1 MSVECHRARASLS
14 PCCDFGRNRISRNM
28 PDKETLIAWDKRY
41 LWHPFTQMSDWQEET
56 PVIIARGE
64 GCYLIDIDSN
74 RYLDGTASMWTNVH
88 GHNHPALNAALK
100 AQVDNIAHTT
110 LLGYSNIP
118 AIQLAKKLVEITPPG
133 LNKVFYS
140 DNGSTAVEV
149 ALKMAYQYWQRKGQ
163 RQRKKFVYL
172 DKAYHGD
179 TIGAMSVGGIESF
192 HQAFNSLL
200 FNSIRVSAPGSAR
213 LQSAPTG
220 IRGSQPRSTK
230 TRCLDEIEHVLNKH
244 STEIAGIIVEPLIQG
259 AGGMLVAP
267 EGLLKGIATL
277 ARQHET
283 LLIVDEVMT
292 GFGRTGKMWACEHE
306 EVSPDL
312 LCTAKGLAAGYL
324 PLAATLTTDE
334 IYNAFLGEYRELK
347 TFFHGHT
354 FTGNPLAC
362 AVALENIAIFER
374 QELLTRLQTTIR
386 HFHSRLQEFYQ
397 LWHVG
402 EVRVC
407 GLAAGVELIK
417 NADTDEPYPLEEK
430 VGIRVCKAALA
441 QGAMLRPLVNTIV
454 LMPPLQIS
462 LSELD
467 ALLDIVYGA
476 IREVTE

>member
-1 MSVECHRARASLS
+1 M
-14 PCCDFGRNRISRNM
+14 
-28 PDKETLIAWDKRY
+28 
-41 LWHPFTQMSDWQEET
+41 
-56 PVIIARGE
+56 
-64 GCYLIDIDSN
+64 
-74 RYLDGTASMWTNVH
+74 
-88 GHNHPALNAALK
+88 
-100 AQVDNIAHTT
+100 
-110 LLGYSNIP
+110 
-118 AIQLAKKLVEITPPG
+118 
-133 LNKVFYS
+133 
-140 DNGSTAVEV
+140 
-149 ALKMAYQYWQRKGQ
+149 
-163 RQRKKFVYL
+163 
-172 DKAYHGD
+172 
-179 TIGAMSVGGIESF
+179 
-192 HQAFNSLL
+192 
-200 FNSIRVSAPGSAR
+200 
-213 LQSAPTG
+213 
-220 IRGSQPRSTK
+220 
-230 TRCLDEIEHVLNKH
+230 
-244 STEIAGIIVEPLIQG
+244 EPLIQG

-397 LWHVG
+397 LGHVG

-407 GLAAGVELIK
+407 GLAAGVELI

>member
-1 MSVECHRARASLS
+1 MS
-14 PCCDFGRNRISRNM
+14 
-28 PDKETLIAWDKRY
+28 DKETLIAWDKRY
-41 LWHPFTQMSDWQEET
+41 LWHPFTQMNDWHEET

-64 GCYLIDIDSN
+64 GCYLIDVDSN

-100 AQVDNIAHTT
+100 TQVDNIAHTT

-118 AIQLAKKLVEITPPG
+118 AIQLAKKLVELTPSG

-149 ALKMAYQYWQRKGQ
+149 ALKMAYQYWQHKGQ
-163 RQRKKFVYL
+163 PQRKRFVHL

-192 HQAFNSLL
+192 HQNFDALL
-200 FNSIRVSAPGSAR
+200 FNSIRVPAPESAR
-213 LQSAPTG
+213 LQSPPPG
-220 IRGSQPRSTK
+220 RRCFQPHPTK
-230 TRCLDEIEHVLNKH
+230 TRCLNEIERVLTEH
-244 STEIAGIIVEPLIQG
+244 ATEIAGIIVEPLIQG

-267 EGLLKGIATL
+267 EGLLKGIETL
-277 ARQHET
+277 AQQHET

-306 EVSPDL
+306 DVSPNL

-334 IYNAFLGEYRELK
+334 IYNAFLGEYSERK

-374 QELLTRLQTTIR
+374 EHLLSRLQTTIS
-386 HFHSRLQEFYQ
+386 HFQKRLQEFYQ
-397 LWHVG
+397 LAHVG
-402 EVRVC
+402 EVRAR

-417 NADTDEPYPLEEK
+417 NPDTNEPYPLEEK
-430 VGIRVCKAALA
+430 VGIRVCRAALA
-441 QGAMLRPLVNTIV
+441 RGAMLRPLVNTIV

-467 ALLDIVYGA
+467 ALLDIVYRA

>member
-1 MSVECHRARASLS
+1 M
-14 PCCDFGRNRISRNM
+14 
-28 PDKETLIAWDKRY
+28 
-41 LWHPFTQMSDWQEET
+41 
-56 PVIIARGE
+56 
-64 GCYLIDIDSN
+64 
-74 RYLDGTASMWTNVH
+74 
-88 GHNHPALNAALK
+88 
-100 AQVDNIAHTT
+100 
-110 LLGYSNIP
+110 
-118 AIQLAKKLVEITPPG
+118 
-133 LNKVFYS
+133 
-140 DNGSTAVEV
+140 
-149 ALKMAYQYWQRKGQ
+149 
-163 RQRKKFVYL
+163 
-172 DKAYHGD
+172 
-179 TIGAMSVGGIESF
+179 
-192 HQAFNSLL
+192 
-200 FNSIRVSAPGSAR
+200 
-213 LQSAPTG
+213 
-220 IRGSQPRSTK
+220 
-230 TRCLDEIEHVLNKH
+230 
-244 STEIAGIIVEPLIQG
+244 EPLIQG